1 MCNALDMPCGAR
13 GDLDHIEAKLYR
25 IRLRIYRFCASKNID
40 KIPMQS
46 LHRDFCSVGQIK
58 SGRTDFSVRPLY
70 SGLPPVEGKKA
81 RRSKGSKRRREE
93 KKP

>member
-1 MCNALDMPCGAR
+1 LR
-13 GDLDHIEAKLYR
+13 QQKYR
-25 IRLRIYRFCASKNID
+25 QNPDAVFASGFLFCRAD
-40 KIPMQS
+40 K
-46 LHRDFCSVGQIK
+46 K
-58 SGRTDFSVRPLY
+58 SGRTEKSVRPLY